1 MKTTDASGHPLIF
14 IIAGEPSGDALAA
27 RLMAALKEQTGN
39 RVRFAGIGGERME
52 AQGLQSLFP
61 MRELA
66 LMGIFE
72 VLRHIPLILRRIRET
87 VATVD
92 QLHPDIVLTVD
103 APGFTLRVAKKL
115 KGHGIPLVHYVAPT
129 VWAWKPERA
138 HEIAQY
144 LDRLL
149 VVLPFEPPYF
159 EAHGLACDFVG
170 HPSVED
176 ADAGDGDAFRRRHD
190 IAQDAPL
197 LCALPGSRNS
207 EIRRLMPIYGETVNL
222 LLQRF
227 PALRVVIPAVGPV
240 AEAVRTAAL
249 AWPLQPIIVAE
260 TVEKHDAFAASTVAL
275 VKSGTTSIDVAIAG
289 LPGVITQKLNAV
301 SGWMILRALKI
312 EHMSIINLLLKRRLQ
327 PEYMQTQCQPAIL
340 AEALT
345 KLLNDSS
352 TRQEIIAGGL
362 QAARMLGLGEDAPS
376 HRAAKAVLK
385 VVEATRPPES
395 QRSAP

>member
-1 MKTTDASGHPLIF
+1 MKTNDDAAHPLIF

-27 RLMAALKEQTGN
+27 RLMAALKAQTGN
-39 RVRFAGIGGERME
+39 RVRFTGIGGERME
-52 AQGLQSLFP
+52 AQGLHSLFP

-87 VATVD
+87 VAAVD
-92 QLHPDIVLTVD
+92 QMRPDIVLTVD
-103 APGFTLRVAKKL
+103 APGFTLRVARKL

-138 HEIAQY
+138 RKIAQY

-159 EAHGLACDFVG
+159 EVHGLACDFVG

-176 ADAGDGDAFRRRHD
+176 ADAGDGESFRRRHG
-190 IAQDAPL
+190 IPQNAPL

-207 EIRRLMPIYGETVNL
+207 EIRRLMPIYGETVGL

-227 PALRVVIPAVGPV
+227 PTLQVVIPAVGPV
-240 AEAVRTAAL
+240 AEAVRNAAL
-249 AWPLQPIIVAE
+249 EWPRQPIIVAE

-289 LPGVITQKLNAV
+289 LPGVITQKLNPI

-327 PEYMQTQCQPAIL
+327 PEYMQTQCQPGIL
-340 AEALT
+340 ADALS
-345 KLLNDSS
+345 KLLQDPRE
-352 TRQEIIAGGL
+352 RQDIIDGGL

-385 VVEATRPPES
+385 VITSARQQEQAATL
-395 QRSAP
+395 

>member
-1 MKTTDASGHPLIF
+1 MKTSHAPDPPLIF

-27 RLMAALKEQTGN
+27 RLMRALKEETGG

-72 VLRHIPLILRRIRET
+72 VLRHVPRILRRIRET
-87 VATVD
+87 VAEVD
-92 QLHPDIVLTVD
+92 RLRPHIVLTVD
-103 APGFTLRVAKKL
+103 APGFTLRVARKL

-138 HEIAQY
+138 REISQY

-159 EAHGLACDFVG
+159 EVHGLACDFVG

-176 ADAGDGDAFRRRHD
+176 AGTGDASAFRQRHN
-190 IAQDAPL
+190 IAPTVPL
-197 LCALPGSRNS
+197 LCALPGSRSS
-207 EIRRLMPIYGETVNL
+207 EIRRLMPVYGETIRL
-222 LLQRF
+222 LKARF
-227 PALRVVIPAVGPV
+227 PDLQVVIPAVGTV
-240 AEAVRTAAL
+240 VEAVRAGAAS
-249 AWPLQPIIVAE
+249 WPLQPFIVAE
-260 TVEKHDAFAASTVAL
+260 TLEKHDAFAASTVAL

-289 LPGVITQKLNAV
+289 LPGVITQKLNSV
-301 SGWMILRALKI
+301 SGWLILRALKI
-312 EHMSIINLLLKRRLQ
+312 EHMSIINLLLKKRLQ
-327 PEYMQTQCQPAIL
+327 PEFMQTECQPAIL
-340 AEALT
+340 ADALT
-345 KLLNDSS
+345 KLLDYPGA
-352 TRQEIIAGGL
+352 RQEIIEGGL

-376 HRAAKAVLK
+376 HRAAKAVLR
-385 VVEATRPPES
+385 VVDSVRQPT
-395 QRSAP
+395 